1 MRKLLILIF
10 IFTSSLA
17 FAQKYHIDGFIR
29 DSFTKE
35 KLDSVNVTLM
45 SMDSTVVETFRGE
58 PYGWWQVYRDIKA
71 PGKYIMKFEHDGYYP
86 AYKNVDFKVCS

>member
-1 MRKLLILIF
+1 MRKLLLLIF

-17 FAQKYHIDGFIR
+17 FAQKYHIDEFIK

-35 KLDSVNVTLM
+35 DLDSATVTLM

-58 PYGWWQVYRDIKA
+58 PYG
-71 PGKYIMKFEHDGYYP
+71 
-86 AYKNVDFKVCS
+86 